1 MYFIEVEP
9 NVRLCVQEFN
19 PKGEHTIV
27 LVHGWP
33 LNRRMFE
40 YQLNVLPARGWRCIA
55 YDLRGFGDSDTPVSG
70 YGYDRL
76 ADDLRIVVDALG
88 LTQFVLTGFSVG
100 GAIVT
105 RYMARHA
112 GYGVQKLALL
122 AAASPSFV
130 QRPSFP
136 YGMTVEAVNSLISQ
150 TYRDRPQMLEGFGRL
165 FFASNVTPALRV
177 WFNGLGL
184 AASGIGTIRVLE
196 SLRDED
202 LHRDLASIHVP
213 TGIFHGVRDQIC
225 PFELA
230 VAQHNGIAGSVLYRF
245 ENSGH
250 AVFYDELERFNDT
263 FFAFLEG

>member
-1 MYFIEVEP
+1 MYFVEVEP
-9 NVRLCVQEFN
+9 GVRICAQVFN
-19 PKGEHTIV
+19 PTGERTIV

-40 YQLNVLPARGWRCIA
+40 YQLNVLPARGWRCVV
-55 YDLRGFGDSDTPVSG
+55 YDIRGFGDSDAPISG

-88 LTQFVLTGFSVG
+88 IAQFVLAGFSVG

-112 GYGVQKLALL
+112 GHGVQKLALL
-122 AAASPSFV
+122 SAASPSFV

-136 YGMTVEAVNSLISQ
+136 YGMTVESVNRLLTQ
-150 TYRDRPQMLEGFGRL
+150 TYRDRPQMLEDFGKL
-165 FFASNVTPALRV
+165 FFASNVTPAFRNWINNLE
-177 WFNGLGL
+177 L
-184 AASGIGTIRVLE
+184 AASGIGTIRLLE

-202 LHRDLASIHVP
+202 LRRDLAAIRVP
-213 TGIFHGVRDQIC
+213 TGIFHGARDQIC

-250 AVFYDELERFNDT
+250 AIFYDELERFNDL

>member
-1 MYFIEVEP
+1 MYFVEVEP
-9 NVRLCVQEFN
+9 GVRLSVQQFN
-19 PKGEHTIV
+19 PAGERTIV

-40 YQLNVLPARGWRCIA
+40 YQMNVLPARGWRCIT
-55 YDLRGFGDSDTPVSG
+55 YDIRGFGDSDAPVTG

-76 ADDLRIVVDALG
+76 ADDLRAVVGAFG
-88 LTQFVLTGFSVG
+88 LTRFVLAGFSIG

-136 YGMTVEAVNSLISQ
+136 YGMTAEDVNRLITQ
-150 TYRDRPQMLEGFGRL
+150 TYRDRPQMLADFGEL
-165 FFASNVTPALRV
+165 FFASKVTPAFRT

-184 AASGIGTIRVLE
+184 AASGIGTIRALE

-202 LHRDLASIHVP
+202 LHGDLSAIRVP
-213 TGIFHGVRDQIC
+213 TGIFHGARDRIC

-263 FFAFLEG
+263 FFLFLEN